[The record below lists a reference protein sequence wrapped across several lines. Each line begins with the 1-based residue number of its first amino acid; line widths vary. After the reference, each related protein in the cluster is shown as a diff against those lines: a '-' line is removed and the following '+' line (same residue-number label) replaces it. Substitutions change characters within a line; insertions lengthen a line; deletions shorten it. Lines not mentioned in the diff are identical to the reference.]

1 MSKTISEQVK
11 KAEMLISGLRNNVE
25 IMKNAGLNEML
36 ISELETENSVLNK
49 QNQEL
54 ERLLEEARPISK
66 DANQKLSEVR
76 TKYQEIKK
84 KVKLSTEPSRWERV
98 GIVDKR

>member
-1 MSKTISEQVK
+1 MSKTINEQVK

-36 ISELETENSVLNK
+36 ISELETENSVLSK
-49 QNQEL
+49 QNRAL
-54 ERLLEEARPISK
+54 EQLLEEARPISK
-66 DANQKLSEVR
+66 EANRKLLEVR

-84 KVKLSTEPSRWERV
+84 KVKLSTESSKWEQV
-98 GIVDKR
+98 GVMDKR

>member
-25 IMKNAGLNEML
+25 IMKNAGLNETL
-36 ISELETENSVLNK
+36 ISELETGNNVLNK

-54 ERLLEEARPISK
+54 ERLMEEARPISK
-66 DANQKLSEVR
+66 DANRKLSEVR

-84 KVKLSTEPSRWERV
+84 KAKLSTESSKWEQI
-98 GIVDKR
+98 GIMDKR

>member
-25 IMKNAGLNEML
+25 ILRNADLNEQL
-36 ISELETENSVLNK
+36 ISELETEKEILNK
-49 QNQEL
+49 QNQEV
-54 ERLLEEARPISK
+54 ERLLDEARPISK
-66 DANQKLSEVR
+66 DANKKLLEVR

-84 KVKLSTEPSRWERV
+84 KVKLSTESSKWEQV
-98 GIVDKR
+98 GIADKR